1 MDGGRLQCG
10 GIVVERLQE
19 LAAKAHVAAGFTGPE
34 MRGQCAAQWPGDA
47 EEVAHSRR
55 AAEYLQIVARDDR
68 AHTEADQGKGCIGA
82 DGLIDIYFQ
91 LFGQV
96 GQAVRG
102 IGRFEIGVVA
112 VVALLCQEL
121 GHSPIDAGFVPNA
134 MDHDDFHWYRLG
146 AFAFFLLITNGVDV
160 D

>member
-55 AAEYLQIVARDDR
+55 AAESLQIVARDDR
-68 AHTEADQGKGCIGA
+68 AHTEADQGKGCIGT
-82 DGLIDIYFQ
+82 DGLIDIYF
-91 LFGQV
+91 LAFRPGRP
-96 GQAVRG
+96 GRARHWPVRDRGSGSGGLALSG
-102 IGRFEIGVVA
+102 IGPFADRRG
-112 VVALLCQEL
+112 LCPKCH
-121 GHSPIDAGFVPNA
+121 GP
-134 MDHDDFHWYRLG
+134 
-146 AFAFFLLITNGVDV
+146 
-160 D
+160 